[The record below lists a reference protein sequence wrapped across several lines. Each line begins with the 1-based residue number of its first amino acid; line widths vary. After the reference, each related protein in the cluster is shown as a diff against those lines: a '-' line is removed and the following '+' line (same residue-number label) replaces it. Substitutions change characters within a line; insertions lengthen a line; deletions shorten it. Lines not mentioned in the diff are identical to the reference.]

1 MNCVKMAMII
11 IYSINF
17 QQVVEKLLFFL
28 QSQKNTSKNV
38 CKNTLNKKVI
48 VEDEDKESS
57 IDYDDDDPNIEQRKN
72 RWNYWEALKKVRKE
86 YMAQNKEFDAYDFE
100 DYLLGQY
107 GLKMNIVNGNITDG
121 YQIVDEKKYLIF
133 LLKFQ

>member
-1 MNCVKMAMII
+1 MATIPHI
-11 IYSINF
+11 
-17 QQVVEKLLFFL
+17 Q
-28 QSQKNTSKNV
+28 
-38 CKNTLNKKVI
+38 
-48 VEDEDKESS
+48 
-57 IDYDDDDPNIEQRKN
+57 DYDDDDPKIDKRRN

-100 DYLLGQY
+100 DYLIGQY

-121 YQIVDEKKYLIF
+121 YEIVDEKKYLIF

>member
-1 MNCVKMAMII
+1 MATIPHI
-11 IYSINF
+11 
-17 QQVVEKLLFFL
+17 Q
-28 QSQKNTSKNV
+28 
-38 CKNTLNKKVI
+38 
-48 VEDEDKESS
+48 
-57 IDYDDDDPNIEQRKN
+57 DYDDDDPLIKQRRN

-86 YMAQNKEFDAYDFE
+86 YMVQNSEFDAYDFE
-100 DYLLGQY
+100 DYLTGQY

>member
-1 MNCVKMAMII
+1 MATIPQI
-11 IYSINF
+11 
-17 QQVVEKLLFFL
+17 E
-28 QSQKNTSKNV
+28 
-38 CKNTLNKKVI
+38 
-48 VEDEDKESS
+48 
-57 IDYDDDDPNIEQRKN
+57 DYDDDDPNIEQRRN

-107 GLKMNIVNGNITDG
+107 GLRMNIVNGNITDG
-121 YQIVDEKKYLIF
+121 YEIVDEKKYLIF